1 MSKVPITQRGTLWT
15 PLLISP
21 ALTPKAR
28 VVLPPSRTVTTTRLL
43 RRPKHLVRLSLFK
56 YALQFEHASGND
68 AQMLHPSTIK
78 SLTRKHYILHEL
90 IQFEFKSALLCFM
103 TEINF
108 DTEETLTILNTLH
121 HWFIAIQELRSSHS
135 NWFSINWMTFGIIND
150 IIHETP

>member
-1 MSKVPITQRGTLWT
+1 MPRIFTLIKRSCLPT
-15 PLLISP
+15 RCPSVSIFKKNLNLGCPKCPSPSEGHFGHPPLLISP

-78 SLTRKHYILHEL
+78 SLTREHYILHGL
-90 IQFEFKSALLCFM
+90 IQLEFKSALLCFM

-121 HWFIAIQELRSSHS
+121 H
-135 NWFSINWMTFGIIND
+135 
-150 IIHETP
+150 